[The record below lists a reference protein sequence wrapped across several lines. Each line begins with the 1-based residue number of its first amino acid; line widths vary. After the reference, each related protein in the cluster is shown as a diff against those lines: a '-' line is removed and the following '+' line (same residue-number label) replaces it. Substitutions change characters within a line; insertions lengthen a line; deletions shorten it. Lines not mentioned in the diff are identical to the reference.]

1 MQKKFDKYWEN
12 SNLIHT
18 LACVF
23 DPRCKLAFVKFC
35 FRAAYGDATDI
46 YNKNLESVHL
56 ALKEFYKDYENVI
69 GNIDRATSSGSP
81 QVEGRI
87 YGKRKLEMRFSQ
99 FQSQNQRIMT
109 RNSEL
114 DTYLEKELVSF
125 HEENFDILQWW
136 KRNSESYPT
145 LAKMARDFLPVQV
158 SSVASESAFS
168 AAGRLTDHLRSS
180 MSAETIEALVCSKDW
195 FGPDEGNFDL
205 DYFRQFMPKS

>member
-46 YNKNLESVHL
+46 YNKNLESVHS

-69 GNIDRATSSGSP
+69 GNIDRTTSSGSP

-87 YGKRKLEMRFSQ
+87 YGKRKFEMRFSQ
-99 FQSQNQRIMT
+99 FQSQNQRVMS

-125 HEENFDILQWW
+125 HEENFDILQW
-136 KRNSESYPT
+136 
-145 LAKMARDFLPVQV
+145 
-158 SSVASESAFS
+158 
-168 AAGRLTDHLRSS
+168 
-180 MSAETIEALVCSKDW
+180 
-195 FGPDEGNFDL
+195 
-205 DYFRQFMPKS
+205 